1 MANTAPRGTAPSFW
15 PTVLPPLVAF
25 VIAGLLAPLYSD
37 ESFEVGLTAWQA
49 VVLWPIGLLLVGV
62 PVLVLLGVRS
72 QRLLRLGQVGV
83 GVLGVASMVAVAR
96 SDDAQAGISFL
107 WTPVLGSVLAAA
119 VVSVDGWRRRR

>member
-1 MANTAPRGTAPSFW
+1 MAHPAQRDTAPSFL

-25 VIAGLLAPLYSD
+25 VITGLCASLYSN
-37 ESFEVGLTAWQA
+37 EPFEVGLTLWQA

-72 QRLLRLGQVGV
+72 ERLLRLGQVAV
-83 GVLGVASMVAVAR
+83 GLVGVASMVAVAR
-96 SDDAQAGISFL
+96 SDDAQAGIAFI
-107 WTPVLGSVLAAA
+107 WAPVLGSVLAAI